1 MRERGA
7 IYFPFAIA
15 VVLPPAGFILGAG
28 TVAEGN
34 RNLGVRL
41 MAIAVL
47 AAAIWAFLFVG

>member
-15 VVLPPAGFILGAG
+15 LVLPPAGFILGAV